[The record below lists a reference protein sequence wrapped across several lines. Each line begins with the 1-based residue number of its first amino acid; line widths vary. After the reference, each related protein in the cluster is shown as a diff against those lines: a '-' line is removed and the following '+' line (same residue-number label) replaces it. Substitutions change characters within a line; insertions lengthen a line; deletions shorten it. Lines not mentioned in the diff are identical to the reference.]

1 MRRAVVVA
9 AVIAIQAAILPVWAA
24 EPLLGMWHLD
34 RQEID
39 GKDTNPEP
47 LTLKVSQSGDR
58 LVFAFSVPVNNVY
71 FVAMTYTLKLDG
83 LEADVKNGQGDK
95 VGTIQMT
102 PGGPLAQALQRL
114 TQQGLLQRMTLS
126 GLLDDDVA
134 ELSRSLTG
142 RELSAELVYAIRTEA
157 AGNPFFVQEIVR
169 HLSESDRSGGVLSL
183 ARAGLPESVREVIDL
198 RLAPLEEAC
207 VRLLIV
213 AAVIGGE
220 FELEPLERISDLEG
234 EDLAASLDEAL
245 AAGLVLE
252 LAPSDRERFAFSH
265 ALVRRTLLERL
276 SRAHRRR
283 IHGRVAEA
291 LEASRGEAA
300 LSEIAYHLCEAT
312 PTVDREHA
320 LDYATRAAEQATAR
334 LAYAEAVD
342 LFTRALSL
350 LPPEHERRRILALKR
365 ALAYQA
371 LWHAIADTPRP
382 ETRGDPIAPSPAPN
396 SDQSL
401 TSSGVMSPTIS

>member
-1 MRRAVVVA
+1 
-9 AVIAIQAAILPVWAA
+9 
-24 EPLLGMWHLD
+24 LLG
-34 RQEID
+34 
-39 GKDTNPEP
+39 
-47 LTLKVSQSGDR
+47 
-58 LVFAFSVPVNNVY
+58 
-71 FVAMTYTLKLDG
+71 
-83 LEADVKNGQGDK
+83 
-95 VGTIQMT
+95 
-102 PGGPLAQALQRL
+102 
-114 TQQGLLQRMTLS
+114 
-126 GLLDDDVA
+126 DDVA

-198 RLAPLEEAC
+198 RLAPLDEAC

-382 ETRGDPIAPSPAPN
+382 ETRRDPAAPSTAR
-396 SDQSL
+396 
-401 TSSGVMSPTIS
+401 TTITA